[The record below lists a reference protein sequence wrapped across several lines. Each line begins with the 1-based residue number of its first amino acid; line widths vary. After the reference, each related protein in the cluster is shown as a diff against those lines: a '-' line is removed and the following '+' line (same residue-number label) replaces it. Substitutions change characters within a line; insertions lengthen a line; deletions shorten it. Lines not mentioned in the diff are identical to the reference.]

1 MHRQI
6 AGRLTGPVSKWVV
19 VAVWVL
25 ALMVAGPLAGKL
37 SEVQNNEQSSWL
49 PQSAESTQALERMDA
64 FQSPNVFP
72 TVLVYEARGGQPL
85 GADAL
90 AAIKGD
96 VGRFARLPELVAPPA
111 GPLVSKDGRLAQ
123 VVIQLDLGKNGW
135 NKMPGVAKRLR
146 SIGADTPSATFSVA
160 GIGGH
165 AADSSEAFGAID
177 GTLLYVTL
185 LVVVLILLVTYR
197 SPILWLLPLISAG
210 VALTVAQGVVYL
222 AAKHAGLTVNGQTQA
237 ILLVLVL
244 GAGTDYALLLVARYR
259 EELHEHE
266 DRHEAMAFALHRA
279 GPAILASGTTVIL
292 GMLCL
297 LLAEMNS
304 TAGLGP
310 VCAIGIL
317 VALLVMTTLLPA
329 LLVVCGRWVFWPRV
343 PRFEPGVAVPTGFWA
358 RVGERIAPRPR
369 MTWIVTA
376 AALAVCAVGLVA
388 LDTGGVPADQQY
400 TKPVESVRGDR
411 ALARHGMID
420 TSEPLRVMTGA
431 DRAAEVRS
439 AVGGVKGTAE
449 VAPAVVRGDT
459 AMIAVTLTDPAT
471 SDAAF
476 RTVDRVRSAIRA
488 AGVPDTQV
496 GGMSAVLADVATA
509 ASRDNKV
516 VLPAILLVVMLVLVV
531 LLRALVAPLILIAT
545 VVLSF
550 AAALGVSALVF
561 KYVFG
566 FAAVD
571 QAFPLFAFVFLVA
584 LGIDYNI
591 FLMTRVREEAAEGR
605 PMRDAALAGLAATG
619 GVITSAGIVLAATFG
634 ALGTMPVVFVAELAF
649 TIAFGVLLDTLIVRS
664 VLVTSLNLDVG
675 ERMWWPSRLARRNAV
690 SATATAAPDAVS

>member
-6 AGRLTGPVSKWVV
+6 AGRLTGPVSKWIVV
-19 VAVWVL
+19 VLWLVAL
-25 ALMVAGPLAGKL
+25 AVAGPLAGKL
-37 SEVQNNEQSSWL
+37 SQVQNNEQSSWL
-49 PQSAESTQALERMDA
+49 PQSAESTKALKRMDA

-72 TVLVYEARGGQPL
+72 TVLVYEARGGRPL
-85 GADAL
+85 GAPAL
-90 AAIKGD
+90 AAIKRD
-96 VGRFARLPELVAPPA
+96 VGRFAQLPQLA
-111 GPLVSKDGRLAQ
+111 GPPVGPILSKDGGLAQ
-123 VVIQLDLGKNGW
+123 VVLQLDLGKNGW
-135 NKMPGVAKRLR
+135 HQMPEIAKRLR
-146 SIGADTPSATFSVA
+146 AIGKDTPSATFAVA

-185 LVVVLILLVTYR
+185 LVVVLILLITYR

-244 GAGTDYALLLVARYR
+244 GAGTDYALLLIARYR
-259 EELHEHE
+259 EELHEHS

-279 GPAILASGTTVIL
+279 GPAIIASGTTVIL

-343 PRFEPGVAVPTGFWA
+343 PRFEPGVTEPAGFWA
-358 RVGERIAPRPR
+358 RVGRRIEPRPR
-369 MTWIVTA
+369 RTWVLTA
-376 AALAVCAVGLVA
+376 AALGVCAIGLVT

-400 TKPVESVRGDR
+400 TKSVESVRGDR
-411 ALARHGMID
+411 ALLRHGMLD
-420 TSEPLRVMTGA
+420 TSEPLRIMTPA
-431 DRAAEVRS
+431 SEAAKVKTT
-439 AVGGVKGTAE
+439 VTGVKGTSA
-449 VAPAVVRGDT
+449 AAAAVVRGGT
-459 AMIAVTLTDPAT
+459 AMVAVPLTDPAT
-471 SDAAF
+471 SEAAF
-476 RTVDRVRSAIRA
+476 KTVDRVRAAIRKA
-488 AGVPDTQV
+488 AIPDTQV
-496 GGMSAVLADVATA
+496 GGMSAVLTDVGSAS
-509 ASRDNKV
+509 SRDNKV

-550 AAALGVSALVF
+550 AASLGISALVF

-566 FAAVD
+566 FVAVD
-571 QAFPLFAFVFLVA
+571 QSFPLFAFVFLVA

-591 FLMTRVREEAAEGR
+591 FLMTRVREEATEGR
-605 PMRDAALAGLAATG
+605 SMRDAALTGLGATG
-619 GVITSAGIVLAATFG
+619 GVITSAGVVLAATFG

-649 TIAFGVLLDTLIVRS
+649 AISFGVLLDTLIVRS
-664 VLVTSLNLDVG
+664 VLVTALNLDVG
-675 ERMWWPSRLARRNAV
+675 ERMWWPSRLARRAE
-690 SATATAAPDAVS
+690 AAPVAVPAADTIS